1 MGWRYLLFTL
11 GGITLSLW
19 AVRFFIFTLLESPRF
34 LSGIGRDA
42 DAIEVI
48 HKLAEFNGKTSSLT
62 LEELEAPDRA
72 MPGKRSSSGE
82 RRNIISK
89 NSKYDTGHIKALFA
103 TPKMAWSTSLL
114 IAMWGKGVVIVV
126 RAMTNATQV
135 SLDLP
140 LRCITISCHI
150 CESSNWVYCLFVSC
164 IVDFPAVVLSSG
176 MDPCTLPIATYV

>member
-48 HKLAEFNGKTSSLT
+48 HKLAKFNGKTSSIT
-62 LEELEAPDRA
+62 IEELEAPDRE
-72 MPGKRSSSGE
+72 MLGERSSSRE
-82 RRNIISK
+82 RHNIFSK
-89 NSKYDTGHIKALFA
+89 SSKYDAGHIKALFA

-114 IAMWGKGVVIVV
+114 IAIWGEDVVIVA
-126 RAMTNATQV
+126 RAMTNET
-135 SLDLP
+135 
-140 LRCITISCHI
+140 
-150 CESSNWVYCLFVSC
+150 
-164 IVDFPAVVLSSG
+164 
-176 MDPCTLPIATYV
+176 